1 MSEPITFDV
10 DVCVVVTASSES
22 MAADLVQEMIDWADE
37 EIEGHRGIH
46 VIGPNAAPSLAES
59 THAAVSGPPPSKP

>member
-1 MSEPITFDV
+1 
-10 DVCVVVTASSES
+10 
-22 MAADLVQEMIDWADE
+22 VQEMIDWADE

-59 THAAVSGPPPSKP
+59 THAAVSGPPPGGEE